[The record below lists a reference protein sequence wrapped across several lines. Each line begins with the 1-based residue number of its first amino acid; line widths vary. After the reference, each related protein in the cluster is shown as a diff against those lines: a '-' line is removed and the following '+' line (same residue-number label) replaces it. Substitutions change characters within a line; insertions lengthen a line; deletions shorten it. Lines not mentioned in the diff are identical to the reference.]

1 MLSKNTLLSLILIL
15 AVVSAHNMAFDLRAI
30 KYSQASD
37 FWTVEVPCTGGSGQY
52 SFEF

>member
-1 MLSKNTLLSLILIL
+1 MLNKNTILFIALILT
-15 AVVSAHNMAFDLRAI
+15 VVSAQSLVFDLKSI

-52 SFEF
+52 NF